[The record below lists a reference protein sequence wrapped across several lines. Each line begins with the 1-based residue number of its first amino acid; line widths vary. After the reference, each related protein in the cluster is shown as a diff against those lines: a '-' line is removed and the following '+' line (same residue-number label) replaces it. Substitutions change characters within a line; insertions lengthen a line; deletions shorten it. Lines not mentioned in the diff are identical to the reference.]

1 MNRNLR
7 RAWLSAKVRAMLATI
22 VLVLGLGVTTAV
34 MATPASA
41 DTGGY
46 PDSDASDC
54 SATYGQYS
62 WCKGGTWLSSRS
74 YGYRNCTDWVAWR
87 LAGLS
92 VSASTYKYLG
102 NANQWPG
109 RVSGVTVN
117 TTPTKGAAAVKTTG
131 TFGHIAF
138 VESVSGGNI
147 TVSEYNRAGTGLY
160 GTRTGTPAN
169 LGFTQFIHFE
179 ALETWPD
186 GSSGAAEV
194 RPTASGDVPWN
205 FTVLEGDS
213 GAQSGQSG
221 DIGRGT
227 AVATYNGSQQAF
239 YYDATGGN
247 LRHAWRVSGG
257 SWSFE
262 TLDGAGGSSG
272 RMDGNVGLNPTVA
285 VYGDSIQVFYYDAG
299 NGNLR
304 HAFASSTSGWQF
316 ETLDGDSGAVSHQSG
331 NVGASSKA
339 VSYASNG
346 NLYVFYPNTDTGSLR
361 TAVADATGW
370 HFLNVDGDSGSLAG
384 QAGNYGQAV
393 GASLTATVV
402 GSDMQLFYYEAYGD
416 NLRHAWYNT
425 TSGWSFETL
434 DGDSGSISG
443 YDSSVGQN
451 PSVTVMGSSI
461 QLFYYDAGTGSL
473 RHAWSGS
480 SGWHFENLDGGG
492 SIIGPN
498 RFQVGLYSSAVSL
511 DGSSIQVVYF
521 DNRWTNLRHAW
532 SDSSGWHFENLDGL
546 GGGPA
551 GRINTDVGSFPVL
564 TSFGGTLNAFYY
576 DIVNGNL
583 RMATAQ

>member
-7 RAWLSAKVRAMLATI
+7 RAQLSKKLRALLVTI
-22 VLVLGLGVTTAV
+22 AMVFGLGVTGAV

-41 DTGGY
+41 DDAAKIDTAVNWAVARNGQHVYDGLCLSFVYDAYADAGVNIGSGY
-46 PDSDASDC
+46 GNAIGYWNAHSGHQSGENPPKGALVFWDVNQYNSDGHVALSLGNGMVISTYERSNHNVHTFAISDRNN
-54 SATYGQYS
+54 A
-62 WCKGGTWLSSRS
+62 
-74 YGYRNCTDWVAWR
+74 GYR
-87 LAGLS
+87 
-92 VSASTYKYLG
+92 STYLG
-102 NANQWPG
+102 WMMPPG
-109 RVSGVTVN
+109 
-117 TTPTKGAAAVKTTG
+117 
-131 TFGHIAF
+131 
-138 VESVSGGNI
+138 I
-147 TVSEYNRAGTGLY
+147 TAGSTD
-160 GTRTGTPAN
+160 A
-169 LGFTQFIHFE
+169 
-179 ALETWPD
+179 
-186 GSSGAAEV
+186 
-194 RPTASGDVPWN
+194 RPTASGNVPWS

-221 DIGRGT
+221 DIGKGA
-227 AVATYNGSQQAF
+227 AVTTYNGSQQAF

-247 LRHAWRVSGG
+247 LRHAWRGSGG

-316 ETLDGDSGAVSHQSG
+316 ETLDGDSGAVSHQNG

-346 NLYVFYPNTDTGSLR
+346 NLYVFYPNTDTGNLR
-361 TAVADATGW
+361 MAVADATGW
-370 HFLNVDGDSGSLAG
+370 HFVNVDGDAGSLAG

-402 GSDMQLFYYEAYGD
+402 GSEMQLFYYEANGD

-425 TSGWSFETL
+425 TSGWHFERL

-443 YDSSVGQN
+443 YDGSVGQN
-451 PSVTVMGSSI
+451 PSVAVMGSSI

-480 SGWHFENLDGGG
+480 SGWQFENLDGGG
-492 SIIGPN
+492 SSIGPN
-498 RFQVGLYSSAVSL
+498 RFPVGLYSSAVSL
-511 DGSSIQVVYF
+511 DGSSVQVVYF
-521 DNRWTNLRHAW
+521 DNRWSSLRHAW

-551 GRINTDVGSFPVL
+551 GRVNANVGSFPAL
-564 TSFGGTLNAFYY
+564 ISFGGTLNAFYY
-576 DIVNGNL
+576 DITSDNL